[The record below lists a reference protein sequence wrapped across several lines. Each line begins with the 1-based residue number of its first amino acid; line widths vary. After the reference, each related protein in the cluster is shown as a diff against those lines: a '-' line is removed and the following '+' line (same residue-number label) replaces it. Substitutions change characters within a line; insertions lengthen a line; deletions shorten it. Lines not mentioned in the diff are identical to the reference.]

1 MLSAGTDLKVTSTR
15 LGHSSISI
23 TADLYTHVA
32 SEQDRRAAEAL
43 NIHLGKHMSS

>member
-1 MLSAGTDLKVTSTR
+1 MLAAGADLKVTSSR

-32 SEQDRRAAEAL
+32 SDQDRKAADAL
-43 NIHLGKHMSS
+43 NVHVGRHIGS